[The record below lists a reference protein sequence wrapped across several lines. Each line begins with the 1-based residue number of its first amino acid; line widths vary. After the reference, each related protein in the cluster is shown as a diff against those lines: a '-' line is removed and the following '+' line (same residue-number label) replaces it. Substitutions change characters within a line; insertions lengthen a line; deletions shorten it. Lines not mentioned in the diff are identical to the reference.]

1 MGEISEEEKV
11 DAMKFIITI
20 DTEGDNQ
27 WDHGRELTVEN
38 IKYVPRFQGLCRKY
52 GISPVYLVT
61 SEICNDDFARELFT
75 DYVKKGEAEIG
86 AHLHSWTAPPFLDKD
101 GFRENDHDHAF
112 ASELPYDLLNEKLF
126 VLTRKIEDSF
136 GKRPTSFRSGRY
148 GFNEGV
154 AKALVENGYL
164 VDSSV
169 TPYVS
174 WKEQKGIPDGKGGPD
189 FIGYRPTTFRYNL
202 PGGSLVEIPITI
214 MPTRFPL
221 TFSHKLAVNYFS
233 HVNNSLI
240 LRAFRKV
247 LFSNQ
252 PVWLRPV
259 PGTDLNLLSELLD
272 AAMKKQLPFFTM
284 MFHSSELM
292 PGCSKYRPDEASVE
306 ELYGLL
312 ESLFRLLSASDI
324 TSLTLTEAAEN
335 YSI

>member
-1 MGEISEEEKV
+1 MGEISNEEKL
-11 DAMKFIITI
+11 DSMKFIITI

-38 IKYVPRFQGLCRKY
+38 IKYVPRFQELCRKY

-61 SEICNDDFARELFT
+61 SEICNDTFARELFT
-75 DYVKKGEAEIG
+75 DYIKKGVAEIG
-86 AHLHSWTAPPFLDKD
+86 AHLHSWTAPPFLDND
-101 GFRENDHDHAF
+101 GFRENDPDHAF
-112 ASELPYDLLNEKLF
+112 ASELPYDLLIQKLA

-136 GKRPTSFRSGRY
+136 SKRPTSFRSGRY
-148 GFNEGV
+148 GFNENV

-174 WKEQKGIPDGKGGPD
+174 WKEQTGIPNGPGGPD
-189 FIGYRPTTFRYNL
+189 FIGYRPTPFRYNL
-202 PGGSLVEIPITI
+202 MNGSLAEIPVTI

-221 TFSHKLAVNYFS
+221 TLNHNLAVNYFK
-233 HVNNSLI
+233 HVNNNLI
-240 LRAFRKV
+240 LRVLRK
-247 LFSNQ
+247 LYFSNQ

-259 PGTDLNLLSELLD
+259 PGTDLNLLRELLNV
-272 AAMKKQLPFFTM
+272 AGKIQLPFITM

-306 ELYGLL
+306 ELYALL
-312 ESLFRLLSASDI
+312 EGLFKSLSAMDI
-324 TSLTLTEAAEN
+324 TSVTLTEAAEN
-335 YSI
+335 HSL